1 MLFFREQNF
10 YKVYIQRI
18 DSSCDSENQY
28 GGSIKVKKNTLLIVV
43 LFMVL
48 PLIACSQNEPT
59 QKSAQAPSTAE
70 KAEPA
75 PSPNPAPAEAPG
87 QSSGTVI
94 ETMNAAGYTY
104 VYVDNG
110 TEKIWAAAPEFAVK
124 VGDEVLVPEGMAMH
138 NYHSQTLN
146 RDFEV
151 VYFVESVLN
160 ASNPSMG
167 TASSPA
173 NMQMPEGHPPI
184 GRNTAPPTVDLSA
197 VQKAEGGMTIGEI
210 YAGKSDLS
218 GKNVTLRGKV
228 VKFSPQIMG
237 TNWIHLQDGSG
248 DQTAGTNDLT
258 VTSGVQ
264 VSVGDTVI
272 ASGPLTL
279 DKDFGYGYKYNL
291 IMENA
296 EVTIE

>member
-1 MLFFREQNF
+1 
-10 YKVYIQRI
+10 
-18 DSSCDSENQY
+18 
-28 GGSIKVKKNTLLIVV
+28 VKKLTILIAI
-43 LFMVL
+43 LFMIS
-48 PLIACSQNEPT
+48 PLIACSQNDP
-59 QKSAQAPSTAE
+59 AQPVVQTPAAAE
-70 KAEPA
+70 KPA
-75 PSPNPAPAEAPG
+75 PVPIPTPVAAEALG

-110 TEKIWAAAPEFAVK
+110 TEKIWAAAPEFAVS
-124 VGDEVLVPEGMAMH
+124 VGDEVMIPEGMAMH

-146 RDFEV
+146 RDFDV
-151 VYFVESVLN
+151 VYFVEAVLN
-160 ASNPSMG
+160 ASNPSVGAPAMG
-167 TASSPA
+167 SMGSMGSAPADAS
-173 NMQMPEGHPPI
+173 MQMPEGHPPI
-184 GRNTAPPTVDLSA
+184 SGNEAPPEVDLAS
-197 VQKAEGGMTIGEI
+197 VEKAAGGLTIGEI
-210 YAGKSDLS
+210 YAGKTDLS
-218 GKNVTLRGKV
+218 GKTVTLRGKV

-248 DQTAGTNDLT
+248 DPTTATNDLT

-264 VSVGDTVI
+264 VNVGDTIV

>member
-1 MLFFREQNF
+1 MLLFQ
-10 YKVYIQRI
+10 KVKYSEK
-18 DSSCDSENQY
+18 DPGSDSETQH
-28 GGSIKVKKNTLLIVV
+28 GGLKVKKLLILLAG
-43 LFMVL
+43 LFILL
-48 PLIACSQNEPT
+48 PLMACSQNEPVQT
-59 QKSAQAPSTAE
+59 SAQASAPAE
-70 KAEPA
+70 K
-75 PSPNPAPAEAPG
+75 PAPAPVPEPVPAQTPD

-104 VYVDNG
+104 VYVDKG
-110 TEKIWAAAPEFAVK
+110 TEKIWAAAPEFAVS

-138 NYHSQTLN
+138 NYHSQTLD
-146 RDFEV
+146 RDFDV

-160 ASNPSMG
+160 ASNPTMG
-167 TASSPA
+167 AAPSSGS
-173 NMQMPEGHPPI
+173 MQMPEGHPPI
-184 GRNTAPPTVDLSA
+184 GGNNAPPTVDLTA
-197 VQKAEGGMTIGEI
+197 VQKAEGGLTIGEI
-210 YAGKSDLS
+210 YAGKDDLS
-218 GKNVTLRGKV
+218 GKTVTLRGKV

-248 DQTAGTNDLT
+248 DQAAGTNDLT
-258 VTSGVQ
+258 VTGGVQ
-264 VSVGDTVI
+264 VNVGDTVV